1 MARPRRNG
9 GSWRVLYVLSGLELG
24 GVETWLLDLVRR
36 FRSTAGA
43 GIECDFLTLLHEG
56 GRYEPVLGALGCR
69 VHHVRLGYSRLP
81 IVVARMARLMKRGEY
96 DVVHCQGDYVSGL
109 VMLAARLA
117 GIPRRVFHVHN
128 TRFAF
133 GPGAALGRR
142 LAGKLLRQ
150 AAVRFSDAA
159 LCCSGD
165 AKRAFFE
172 GNGPRSAQ
180 VLYSGIDTSAF
191 PADEAECRGSVRA
204 ELGLPPGTLLL
215 LFVGRLA
222 EEKNPGML
230 IDVMCSMSKRERTR
244 LLLVGDGPARPRLE
258 GEIAARGLGHSCLL
272 LGFRTDVPRLMV
284 AADVFVLPSRYE
296 GLPLALIHAQAAGLP
311 IVASDVITRE
321 AVVVPELFRW
331 VSPCDPPER
340 WAAAVAEALE
350 TGRRISVRDAL
361 DAVCRSPFEISN
373 SAGALLR
380 AYGFEPTVSRPDE
393 TGADPVREAE
403 RDRTA
408 TGAKP

>member
-1 MARPRRNG
+1 MARPPRNG
-9 GSWRVLYVLSGLELG
+9 GGWRVLFVLSGLEPG
-24 GVETWLLDLVRR
+24 GVETWLLDVVRR
-36 FRSTAGA
+36 FRSTGGA
-43 GIECDFLTLLHEG
+43 GVECDFLTLLHEG

-69 VHHVRLGYSRLP
+69 VHHIRLHYSRLP

-96 DVVHCQGDYVSGL
+96 DVVHCHGDYVSGL

-117 GIPRRVFHVHN
+117 GRPRRVFHVHT
-128 TRFAF
+128 TRFVF
-133 GPGAALGRR
+133 GPGAPLGRR

-150 AAVRFSDAA
+150 AAVRFSNAA

-165 AKRAFFE
+165 ARRAFFE

-204 ELGLPPGTLLL
+204 ELGLLPGTLLL

-222 EEKNPGML
+222 EEKNLGML
-230 IDVMCSMSKRERTR
+230 IDVMCSMRKRERIR
-244 LLLVGDGPARPRLE
+244 LLFVGDGPARARLE
-258 GEIAARGLGHSCLL
+258 GDIAARGLGQSCML
-272 LGFRTDVPRLMV
+272 LGFRTDVPRLMA
-284 AADVFVLPSRYE
+284 AADVFVLPSRHE

-311 IVASDVITRE
+311 IVASNVITRE

-331 VSPCDPPER
+331 ASPCDPPER
-340 WAAAVAEALE
+340 WAALVTEALE
-350 TGRRISVRDAL
+350 AGRRVSVRDAL
-361 DAVCRSPFEISN
+361 HAVRCSPFEIGTSVC
-373 SAGALLR
+373 ALLR

-393 TGADPVREAE
+393 TGADPVCEAE
-403 RDRTA
+403 HDRTA